1 MGRKREKGKEIP
13 FLPPP
18 SSLARVLAPFPFP
31 LPFRTPATQA
41 RVGLEEQT
49 ESSRHCFLFLPLV
62 WLACAPRCHPQIL
75 LIAPKKSYNARWD
88 YPSPFTDPLCSQ
100 VRQARVIKTAGG
112 FIDRQRKGVGAGK
125 EENRRR
131 CFRKEG
137 REK

>member
-1 MGRKREKGKEIP
+1 MAGVKRGRGNLGSRERVGRAREKGKEIP

-62 WLACAPRCHPQIL
+62 WLACAPRCHSQIL

-88 YPSPFTDPLCSQ
+88 YPSPFTDPLFSQ
-100 VRQARVIKTAGG
+100 VRQARVIKNRGG
-112 FIDRQRKGVGAGK
+112 IY
-125 EENRRR
+125 
-131 CFRKEG
+131 
-137 REK
+137 